1 MDINVKWV
9 AKLQT
14 APIYKKKGLDPE
26 KEWLVHQIEAL
37 TVQQREKWSI
47 KKLRRYLLENFCHPM
62 YVEEVLLAIMNQR
75 YEKAMK
81 TGIPPKYY

>member
-1 MDINVKWV
+1 MDINVKWI

-14 APIYKKKGLDPE
+14 TPIYKKKGLDPE